1 MDGLR
6 DPDVETFV
14 GTMGTRIRADA
25 EMVGVDLRTL
35 EIQVRL
41 HLPRLSRPAIA
52 GWSPDK
58 VYEEIRLQAVVRAA
72 QVRQSAEDAAYQAHA
87 SVLLN
92 VNKAHRDL
100 SLSFSDGYRTCLR
113 FAEVAPGVGHLV
125 QSRLHYLHSERAD
138 TVLQFGLFLP
148 GATMPITYVAF
159 SRCDRQYVLDALT
172 GHGLDV
178 NPDRIMVLT
187 RMHGLAGIPANLMS
201 LTISR
206 AVREIRAENAGD
218 YVITAYNPMLG
229 FDGTSFL
236 ASGFTPIALSPVAYR
251 YDDKGLFQT
260 RRISGESVP
269 QLLDTPDNVLM
280 VLGATS
286 AAKRSVGGIEGLI
299 RVSRRTHS
307 GGDHV
312 RPVKPDFTS
321 PEWTDRLLGYRRMLE
336 SCWSDRTAHP
346 RYQESPVGAGD
357 PRGQCGVTSV
367 WLARRLR
374 TDLLLEPVYCYGR
387 LRVGRDDAED
397 VSHHCWV
404 EIGPAHDPRRFV
416 IDLTG
421 DQSDGVREPIILG
434 EHRALAD
441 RGLRYETA
449 ASLRLDELPRDR
461 VWPRFLALDDRL
473 RDLEELRRRT

>member
-14 GTMGTRIRADA
+14 GMMGTRIRADA
-25 EMVGVDLRTL
+25 ETVGVDLRTL

-72 QVRQSAEDAAYQAHA
+72 QVRQSAQDAADQAHA

-92 VNKAHRDL
+92 VHKAHRDL
-100 SLSFSDGYRTCLR
+100 SLSFTDGYRTCLR
-113 FAEVAPGVGHLV
+113 FAEVRPSVGHLV

-138 TVLQFGLFLP
+138 TVAQFGLFLP
-148 GATMPITYVAF
+148 GATMPLTYVAF

-178 NPDRIMVLT
+178 SPDRIMVLT

-201 LTISR
+201 LTIAH
-206 AVREIRAENAGD
+206 AVRRIRAENAGD

-229 FDGTSFL
+229 FDGTAFL

-260 RRISGESVP
+260 RRISGDSVP

-280 VLGATS
+280 VLGVTA
-286 AAKRSVGGIEGLI
+286 AAKRSVAGIGNLI
-299 RVSRRTHS
+299 RVSHRTHS
-307 GGDHV
+307 GGDLV
-312 RPVKPDFTS
+312 RPVTTDFTA
-321 PEWTDRLLGYRRMLE
+321 PEWTERLLGYRRTLE
-336 SCWSDRTAHP
+336 PCWSDRTAHP
-346 RYQESPVGAGD
+346 RYQDPAVAAGD

-404 EIGPAHDPRRFV
+404 EIGPSHDPRRFV
-416 IDLTG
+416 LDLTG
-421 DQSDGVREPIILG
+421 DQSEGVREPIVLG
-434 EHRALAD
+434 EHRTLAG

-449 ASLRLDELPRDR
+449 ARLRLDELPKDR
-461 VWPRFLALDDRL
+461 VWPRFLAMEDRL
-473 RDLEELRRRT
+473 REVER

>member
-14 GTMGTRIRADA
+14 GVMGTRIRADA
-25 EMVGVDLRTL
+25 ETVGVDLRTL

-41 HLPRLSRPAIA
+41 HLPRLSRTAIA

-92 VNKAHRDL
+92 VDKAHRDL
-100 SLSFSDGYRTCLR
+100 SLSFTDGYRTCLR
-113 FAEVAPGVGHLV
+113 FADVRPSVGHLV

-138 TVLQFGLFLP
+138 TVAQSGLFLP
-148 GATMPITYVAF
+148 GATMPLTYVAF

-172 GHGLDV
+172 GHGLEV
-178 NPDRIMVLT
+178 SPDRITVLT

-201 LTISR
+201 LTIAR
-206 AVREIRAENAGD
+206 AVRQIRAENAGD

-229 FDGTSFL
+229 FAGTAFL

-260 RRISGESVP
+260 RRISGDSVP

-280 VLGATS
+280 ALGITA
-286 AAKRSVGGIEGLI
+286 AAKRSVAGIGDLI
-299 RVSRRTHS
+299 RVSHRTHS

-312 RPVKPDFTS
+312 RPVKADFTA
-321 PEWTDRLLGYRRMLE
+321 PEWTDRLLGYRRMLAP
-336 SCWSDRTAHP
+336 CWSEHTAHP
-346 RYQESPVGAGD
+346 RYQEPPGAAGD

-374 TDLLLEPVYCYGR
+374 ADLLLEPVYCYGR

-404 EIGPAHDPRRFV
+404 EIGPPDDPRRFV

-421 DQSDGVREPIILG
+421 DQSEGVREPIVLG

-449 ASLRLDELPRDR
+449 ARLRLDELPKDR
-461 VWPRFLALDDRL
+461 VWPRFLAMEDRL
-473 RDLEELRRRT
+473 REVPR